1 MTDSLIILCAWIGKD
16 DNNLAT
22 NRGIH
27 MKMLCIDGG
36 GIRGVFPIA
45 ILQAIEEEYQK
56 PVGELFDVI
65 AGTSTGSIIAASAAL
80 NTPMEKVMESYQN
93 YGEKI
98 FVKKAKVGLFK
109 SVYSDRYL
117 RRLLKRAF
125 KDVALGDI
133 KKPLLIPAVD
143 ITHGKP
149 YVHRSDFGFSEKGE
163 LLIKLWDAVLSSC
176 SAPIYFPPNNVNNQ
190 FLSIDGG
197 LWANNPSL
205 VGVTESLHHFKVNLR
220 DIKILSIGTGQQRI
234 DFTMDDEKYW
244 GIRQWLPFHFP
255 SLKVTPKLLDLA
267 MDLSSESVSYHCR
280 LLLGEHYFR
289 INKELTEEIP
299 FDDVSFMAELKELGK
314 QVYKERKDEI
324 ASFLSAVD

>member
-1 MTDSLIILCAWIGKD
+1 
-16 DNNLAT
+16 
-22 NRGIH
+22 

-56 PVGELFDVI
+56 PVAELFDVI
-65 AGTSTGSIIAASAAL
+65 AGTSTGSIIASSAAL
-80 NTPMEKVMESYQN
+80 STKMDKVMESYLS

-98 FVKKAKVGLFK
+98 FVRKAKVGLFK

-117 RRLLKRAF
+117 RRLLKKAF
-125 KDVALGDI
+125 GEIVLGDI
-133 KKPLLIPAVD
+133 SKPLIIPAVD

-149 YVHRSDFGFSEKGE
+149 YVHRSAYGFSEKE
-163 LLIKLWDAVLSSC
+163 VLNVKLWDAVLSSC

-190 FLSIDGG
+190 YLSIDGG

-205 VGVTESLHHFKVNLR
+205 VCVTEALHHFKAELT

-234 DFTMDDEKYW
+234 DFQMDKKRYW
-244 GIRQWLPFHFP
+244 GVRQWLPFQFP
-255 SLKVTPKLLDLA
+255 SMKVTPKLLDLA

-280 LLLGEHYFR
+280 LLLGGHYLR
-289 INKELTEEIP
+289 LNRELSEEIP
-299 FDDVSFMAELKELGK
+299 FDDVSFMTEMKQLGK
-314 QVYKERKDEI
+314 QVFQDRKREI
-324 ASFLSAVD
+324 DAFLLENQ